1 MQAHLEVILSVAVYL
16 LMLFTTVRIIL
27 DTNSPPKA
35 LSYLLLTVTLPVVGS
50 IAYFTLGVNYR
61 KRRIYSKKLKAT
73 NKLLLSIRQEFM
85 YETRE
90 LIEQDGPQLG
100 GHTDLA
106 NLVLN
111 ESLEPVSLN
120 RVTLLNNGE
129 EKFPSVIEALESA
142 RQFIHIEYYIY
153 EDDEIGNRIKDLLIR
168 KAQEGVTVRFIYDDF
183 GSRGLKSRFL
193 DELKEGGVEAFPFY
207 QILWPFF
214 ASRLNYRNHR
224 KIIVVDG
231 KVGFL
236 GGINVSD
243 RYINRKNKE
252 GFWRDIHVRIEGP
265 AVWSLQIPFLADWN
279 FCSGQRVAPSQKL
292 FPVFQE
298 NVAGGHDLVQIV
310 AGGPDYPRSGIML
323 SYFAAITGASDK
335 IYLTSPYFIP
345 NVSIFDALRKAAL
358 SGKDV
363 RLLVP
368 GVSDSAFVNAA
379 SRSYYQDLLDCGVKI
394 YLYKKGFIHAKS
406 LVVDDDLSIVGTANM
421 DFRSFDLN
429 FEINAVIYGQ
439 QFCGQLTQSFLQDL
453 EDSTLITEKT
463 WKRRNKWQML
473 LDKVARLFSPLL

>member
-1 MQAHLEVILSVAVYL
+1 MQAHLEIILSVAVYL

-35 LSYLLLTVTLPVVGS
+35 LSYLLLTVTLPVIGS

-61 KRRIYSKKLKAT
+61 KRRIYSKKLRET
-73 NKLLLSIRQEFM
+73 NKLLLSIR
-85 YETRE
+85 RE
-90 LIEQDGPQLG
+90 SLNATKQLIDRDGPQLG
-100 GHTDLA
+100 GQTDLA
-106 NLVLN
+106 ELLLN
-111 ESLEPVSLN
+111 ESLEPLSRN
-120 RVTLLNNGE
+120 RVILLNNGE

-153 EDDEIGNRIKDLLIR
+153 EDDVIGNQIKDLLIR
-168 KAQEGVTVRFIYDDF
+168 KAQEGVSVRFIYDDF

-193 DELKEGGVEAFPFY
+193 GELRKGGVEAFPFY
-207 QILWPFF
+207 QIRWPFF

-231 KVGFL
+231 IVGFV

-243 RYINRKNKE
+243 RYINSKGNE
-252 GFWRDIHVRIEGP
+252 GYWRDIHVRIEGP
-265 AVWSLQIPFLADWN
+265 AIWSLQIPFLADWN
-279 FCSGQRVAPSQKL
+279 FCSGQRIAPNEKL
-292 FPVFQE
+292 FPLFPE
-298 NVAGGHDLVQIV
+298 NVAGARDLVQIV

-323 SYFAAITGASDK
+323 SYFTAITGAENK

-358 SGKDV
+358 SGKEV

-394 YLYKKGFIHAKS
+394 YRYKKGFIHAKS
-406 LVVDDDLSIVGTANM
+406 LVVDDNLCIVGTANM

-429 FEINAVIYGQ
+429 FEINAVIYGKE
-439 QFCGQLTQSFLQDL
+439 FCRQLTQSFLKDL
-453 EDSTLITEKT
+453 EDSVLITDKT

-473 LDKVARLFSPLL
+473 LDKIARLFSPLL